1 MIYNF
6 ELENDVR
13 IKFYCNLF
21 FIFWRIRDDEFV
33 YFLYM
38 IKISVFIFRLLLYWW
53 RIFLSWCY
61 SILMI
66 FYYLFG
72 WYLFKALICIFK
84 FSVDF
89 IFGYNIFSIKFDFI
103 YVFGRI
109 FDSLK
114 GVCLIVSERS
124 CSDYKEVYFKGLYF

>member
-6 ELENDVR
+6 ELGNDVI

-21 FIFWRIRDDEFV
+21 VIFWRIRDDEFV

-72 WYLFKALICIFK
+72 WYLFKVLICIFK

-89 IFGYNIFSIKFDFI
+89 IFGCNIS
-103 YVFGRI
+103 
-109 FDSLK
+109 
-114 GVCLIVSERS
+114 GVYMYLVEFLIVWGICLIVSERL
-124 CSDYKEVYFKGLYF
+124 CSDREEVYFKGLYF